1 MIISG
6 KSEVDLTPENCSITS
21 ESENTLGRMSLV
33 KKYHGALTAESRG
46 EMLSVRT
53 GVEGSAGYVAIEQVT
68 GELNAKTGS
77 FVLQHFGVMHEG
89 YNRLLL
95 EVVPDS
101 ATGDLKGLVGQM
113 DISVEDG
120 QHFYEFEYQF
130 EK

>member
-6 KSEVDLTPENCSITS
+6 KFEVDLTPEDFSITS

-46 EMLSVRT
+46 EMMSVRT
-53 GVEGSAGYVAIEQVT
+53 GVDGSAGYVAMEKVT

-77 FVLQHFGVMHEG
+77 FILQHFGVMHEG
-89 YNRLLL
+89 HNRLLL

-113 DISVEDG
+113 DIRIEDG
-120 QHFYEFEYQF
+120 QHFYDFEYQF